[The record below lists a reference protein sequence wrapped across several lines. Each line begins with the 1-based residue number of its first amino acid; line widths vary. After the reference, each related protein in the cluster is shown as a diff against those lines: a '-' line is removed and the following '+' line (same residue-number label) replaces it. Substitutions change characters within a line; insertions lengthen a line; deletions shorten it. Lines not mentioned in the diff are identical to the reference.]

1 MKVAV
6 KTVSRVTFVKSAKY
20 KATNKQFNK
29 ITKNYEKYNNNN
41 EQPNINYLEAQVLQ
55 AVIKSYTKLLNLF
68 KNYLS

>member
-1 MKVAV
+1 M
-6 KTVSRVTFVKSAKY
+6 KSAKY

-29 ITKNYEKYNNNN
+29 KTKNYEKYTNNN

-55 AVIKSYTKLLNLF
+55 AVIKSYTKLLSLF